1 MLTVGDLLPSFSLT
15 GVRSEDTDSAFVTV
29 SDTDYRGRWLVL
41 FTWPKDFTFVCPTE
55 IGAFG
60 EAYPQFKD
68 LDADVLGVSTDNE
81 YVHLAWRQA
90 NPLLTGLPFPM
101 AADLRRDL
109 TTALG
114 VLDRNEGVALR
125 ATFIIDPEGVIRHV
139 SVNDLDTGRNVNEV
153 VRTLAACQAG
163 GLTACNWVPGQS
175 LL

>member
-1 MLTVGDLLPSFSLT
+1 VPSARRT
-15 GVRSEDTDSAFVTV
+15 
-29 SDTDYRGRWLVL
+29 
-41 FTWPKDFTFVCPTE
+41 
-55 IGAFG
+55 
-60 EAYPQFKD
+60 PQFKD

-175 LL
+175 LLEG